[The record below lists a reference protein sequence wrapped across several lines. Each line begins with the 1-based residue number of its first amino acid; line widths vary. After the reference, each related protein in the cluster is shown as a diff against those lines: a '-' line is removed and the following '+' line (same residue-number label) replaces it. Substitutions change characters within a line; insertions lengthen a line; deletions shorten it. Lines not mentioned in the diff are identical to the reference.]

1 MRPVTAKPATAAEAA
16 TSLPVTLAD
25 IEAAAKAIHGQIER
39 TPLRYSRTLSDIT
52 GAQVWIK
59 FENLQFTASFK
70 ERGALNKL
78 LSLSNSERAAGVV
91 AMSAGNHAQ
100 GVAYHASRLGIP
112 STIVMPKGTPFV
124 KIEHTRNFG
133 AKVIIH
139 GETLA
144 DADAHARELEKKQQL
159 TFVHPFDDKHVI
171 AGQGTVGLEIMEDL
185 SDFDA
190 IVIPVGGGGLS
201 SGIAV
206 AVKARRPAVAVYGVE
221 PAMYPSLSAELRGE
235 EPKVGGATIA
245 EGIAVKKVGRL
256 TAQILR
262 ALMEDVIVVGE
273 DELERAVTLFATVE
287 KSVVEGAGAAGL
299 AALISK
305 PEVFRN
311 RKVVLVLSGGNIDT
325 RLLASVL
332 TRSLVRE
339 KRITSVR
346 IIGND
351 QPGLLARVSTVI
363 GDNGGNIIEVFHN
376 RLALDVPAKGAEFD
390 ITIETR
396 DALHTQ
402 EIIDALTLAGFP
414 PRTS

>member
-1 MRPVTAKPATAAEAA
+1 MTAKPASAAQTATA
-16 TSLPVTLAD
+16 LPVTMAD
-25 IEAAAKAIHGQIER
+25 IEAAAKAIEGQIEH
-39 TPLRYSRTLSDIT
+39 TPLRYSRTLSEIT

-78 LSLSNSERAAGVV
+78 LSLSNSEKAAGVI

-112 STIVMPKGTPFV
+112 ATIVMPKGTPFV

-139 GETLA
+139 GESLA
-144 DADAHARELEKKQQL
+144 DADAHARELEKRQNL
-159 TFVHPFDDKHVI
+159 TFVHPFDDRHVI
-171 AGQGTVGLEIMEDL
+171 AGQGTVGLEVMDEL
-185 SDFDA
+185 ADFDA
-190 IVIPVGGGGLS
+190 VVIPVGGGGLS
-201 SGIAV
+201 SGIAT
-206 AVKARRPAVAVYGVE
+206 AIKSRRPAVEIYGVE
-221 PAMYPSLSAELRGE
+221 PAMYPSLYAELKGE

-262 ALMEDVIVVGE
+262 ALMEKVIVVSE
-273 DELERAVTLFATVE
+273 DALERAVTLFATVE
-287 KSVVEGAGAAGL
+287 KTVAEGAGAAGL
-299 AALISK
+299 AALLAE
-305 PEVFRN
+305 PELFRN
-311 RKVVLVLSGGNIDT
+311 RKVVLILSGGNIDT

-339 KRITSVR
+339 KRITSIR

-402 EIIDALTLAGFP
+402 EIIDALTKAGFP
-414 PRTS
+414 PR

>member
-1 MRPVTAKPATAAEAA
+1 MTAAKPTAKPAPGTA
-16 TSLPVTLAD
+16 LPVSLAD
-25 IEAAAKAIHGQIER
+25 IEAAAKAIEGKVER
-39 TPLRYSRTLSDIT
+39 TPLRYSRTLSEIT

-78 LSLSNSERAAGVV
+78 LSLSNSEKAAGVI

-112 STIVMPKGTPFV
+112 ATIVMPKGTPFV

-133 AKVIIH
+133 AKVIIE

-144 DADAHARELEKKQQL
+144 DADAHARELEKREKL
-159 TFVHPFDDKHVI
+159 TFVHPFDDAKII
-171 AGQGTVGLEIMEDL
+171 AGQGTIGLEIMEDMT
-185 SDFDA
+185 DFDVV
-190 IVIPVGGGGLS
+190 VIPVGGGGLS
-201 SGIAV
+201 SGIAT
-206 AVKARRPAVAVYGVE
+206 AIKARRPAVSIIGVE
-221 PAMYPSLSAELRGE
+221 TAMYPALHAELHGKE
-235 EPKVGGATIA
+235 AQVGGATIA

-256 TAQILR
+256 TFEICKKL
-262 ALMEDVIVVGE
+262 LDEVVLVDE

-287 KSVVEGAGAAGL
+287 KTVAEGAGAAGL
-299 AALISK
+299 AALLVR
-305 PEVFRN
+305 PELFRN

-351 QPGLLARVSTVI
+351 QPGLLAKVSTVI
-363 GDNGGNIIEVFHN
+363 GDNGGNIIEVNHN

-396 DALHTQ
+396 DARHTQ
-402 EIIDALTLAGFP
+402 DIIDALNRAGYP
-414 PRTS
+414 PRSAN

>member
-1 MRPVTAKPATAAEAA
+1 MTAKPVTAAETAA
-16 TSLPVTLAD
+16 SLPVTMAD
-25 IEAAAKAIHGQIER
+25 IEAAAKAISGQIEHS
-39 TPLRYSRTLSDIT
+39 PLRYSRTLSEIT

-78 LSLSNSERAAGVV
+78 LSLTNAERAAGVV

-112 STIVMPKGTPFV
+112 STIVMPQGTPFV

-133 AKVIIH
+133 ANVIIH

-144 DADAHARELEKKQQL
+144 DADSHARELEKKQGL

-171 AGQGTVGLEIMEDL
+171 AGQGTIGLEVMDEL
-185 SDFDA
+185 ADFDA
-190 IVIPVGGGGLS
+190 VVIPVGGGGLS
-201 SGIAV
+201 AGIAT
-206 AVKARRPAVAVYGVE
+206 AIKARRPAVAIYGVE
-221 PAMYPSLSAELRGE
+221 PAMYPSLSAEMKGE

-245 EGIAVKKVGRL
+245 EGIAVKKVGRM

-262 ALMEDVIVVGE
+262 ALMEKVIVVEE
-273 DELERAVTLFATVE
+273 DALERAVTLYATVE
-287 KSVVEGAGAAGL
+287 KTVVEGAGAAGL
-299 AALISK
+299 AALLAE
-305 PEVFRN
+305 PELFRN
-311 RKVVLVLSGGNIDT
+311 RKVVLILSGGNIDT

-339 KRITSVR
+339 KRITSIR

-363 GDNGGNIIEVFHN
+363 GESGGNIIEVNHN

-396 DALHTQ
+396 DSRHTQ
-402 EIIDALTLAGFP
+402 EIIDALTKAGFP
-414 PRTS
+414 PRPHS

>member
-1 MRPVTAKPATAAEAA
+1 VTAKPTSAVQTATA
-16 TSLPVTLAD
+16 LPVTMAD
-25 IEAAAKAIHGQIER
+25 IEAAAKAIERQIEH
-39 TPLRYSRTLSDIT
+39 TPLRYSRTLSEIT

-78 LSLSNSERAAGVV
+78 LSLSNSEKAAGVV

-112 STIVMPKGTPFV
+112 STIVMPVGTPFV
-124 KIEHTRNFG
+124 KVEHTRNFG

-144 DADAHARELEKKQQL
+144 DADKHARELEKSQNL

-171 AGQGTVGLEIMEDL
+171 AGQGTVGLEVMNEL
-185 SDFDA
+185 ADFDA
-190 IVIPVGGGGLS
+190 MIIPVGGGGLS
-201 SGIAV
+201 AGIAT
-206 AVKARRPAVAVYGVE
+206 AVKARRPAVEIYGVE
-221 PAMYPSLSAELRGE
+221 PAMYPSLSAEMKGE

-256 TAQILR
+256 TSQILR
-262 ALMEDVIVVGE
+262 ALMEKVIVVEE
-273 DELERAVTLFATVE
+273 DALERAVTLYATVE
-287 KSVVEGAGAAGL
+287 KTVVEGAGAAGL
-299 AALISK
+299 AALLAE
-305 PEVFRN
+305 PQLFRN
-311 RKVVLVLSGGNIDT
+311 RKVVLILSGGNIDT

-339 KRITSVR
+339 KRITSIR

-351 QPGLLARVSTVI
+351 QPGLLAKVSTVI
-363 GDNGGNIIEVFHN
+363 GDNGGNIIEVAHN
-376 RLALDVPAKGAEFD
+376 RMALDVPAKGAEFD

-402 EIIDALTLAGFP
+402 EIIDALTKAGFP
-414 PRTS
+414 PRTA

>member
-1 MRPVTAKPATAAEAA
+1 MTAKTANSAEAPS
-16 TSLPVTLAD
+16 SLPVTMAD
-25 IEAAAKAIHGQIER
+25 IEAAAQVIAGKVER
-39 TPLRYSRTLSDIT
+39 TPLRYSRTLSEIT
-52 GAQVWIK
+52 GAEVWIK
-59 FENLQFTASFK
+59 FENLQFTASYK

-78 LSLSNSERAAGVV
+78 SSLSNSEKAAGVV

-100 GVAYHASRLGIP
+100 GVAYHAARLGIP
-112 STIVMPKGTPFV
+112 ATIVMPKGTPFV

-133 AKVIIH
+133 ANVIIH
-139 GETLA
+139 GESLA
-144 DADAHARELEKKQQL
+144 DADAHARELEKEHGL
-159 TFVHPFDDKHVI
+159 TFVHPFDDARII

-185 SDFDA
+185 ADFDA
-190 IVIPVGGGGLS
+190 VVIPVGGGGLS
-201 SGIAV
+201 AGV
-206 AVKARRPAVAVYGVE
+206 ATAIKSRRPAVAIYGVE
-221 PAMYPSLSAELRGE
+221 AAMYASLAAELRGE

-256 TAQILR
+256 TLEILR
-262 ALMEDVIVVGE
+262 KLMEQVIVVNE
-273 DELERAVTLFATVE
+273 DTLERAVTLFATVE
-287 KSVVEGAGAAGL
+287 KTVAEGAGAACL
-299 AALISK
+299 AALLEE
-305 PEVFRN
+305 PHLFRN
-311 RKVVLVLSGGNIDT
+311 RKVVLVLTGGNIDT

-351 QPGLLARVSTVI
+351 QPGLLAKVSTVI

-396 DALHTQ
+396 DARHTQ
-402 EIIDALTLAGFP
+402 EIIDALTHAGFP
-414 PRTS
+414 PRTT

>member
-1 MRPVTAKPATAAEAA
+1 VTAKTANSAEAPG
-16 TSLPVTLAD
+16 SLPVSMAD
-25 IEAAAKAIHGQIER
+25 IEAAAQAIAGKVER
-39 TPLRYSRTLSDIT
+39 TPLRYSRTLSEIT
-52 GAQVWIK
+52 GAEVWIK
-59 FENLQFTASFK
+59 FENLQFTASYK

-78 LSLSNSERAAGVV
+78 SSLSNSEKAAGVV

-100 GVAYHASRLGIP
+100 GVAYHAARLGIP
-112 STIVMPKGTPFV
+112 ATIVMPKGTPFV

-133 AKVIIH
+133 ANVIIH
-139 GETLA
+139 GESLA
-144 DADAHARELEKKQQL
+144 DADAHARELEKQHGL
-159 TFVHPFDDKHVI
+159 TFVHPFDDAKII

-185 SDFDA
+185 ADFDA
-190 IVIPVGGGGLS
+190 VVIPVGGGGLS
-201 SGIAV
+201 AGV
-206 AVKARRPAVAVYGVE
+206 ATAIKSRRPAVSIYGVE
-221 PAMYPSLSAELRGE
+221 AAMYASLAAELRGE

-256 TAQILR
+256 TLEILR
-262 ALMEDVIVVGE
+262 KLMEQVIVVNE
-273 DELERAVTLFATVE
+273 DTLERAVTLFATVE
-287 KSVVEGAGAAGL
+287 KTVAEGAGAACL
-299 AALISK
+299 AALLEE
-305 PEVFRN
+305 PHLFRN
-311 RKVVLVLSGGNIDT
+311 RKVVLVLTGGNIDT

-351 QPGLLARVSTVI
+351 QPGLLAKVSTVI

-396 DALHTQ
+396 DARHTQ
-402 EIIDALTLAGFP
+402 EIIDALTHAGFP
-414 PRTS
+414 PRTT

>member
-1 MRPVTAKPATAAEAA
+1 MTAQSAKPDTLSA
-16 TSLPVTLAD
+16 LPVTLAD
-25 IEAAAKAIHGQIER
+25 IEAAARVIEGKVER
-39 TPLRYSRTLSDIT
+39 TPLRYSRTLSEIT

-59 FENLQFTASFK
+59 FENLQFTASYK

-78 LSLSNSERAAGVV
+78 ASLSNAEKAAGVV

-112 STIVMPKGTPFV
+112 STIVMPNGTPFV

-139 GETLA
+139 GESLA
-144 DADAHARELEKKQQL
+144 DADAHARELEKSQGL
-159 TFVHPFDDKHVI
+159 TFVHPFDDPKII

-185 SDFDA
+185 ADFDA
-190 IVIPVGGGGLS
+190 VVIPVGGGGLS
-201 SGIAV
+201 AGV
-206 AVKARRPAVAVYGVE
+206 ATAIKARRPAVSIYGVE
-221 PAMYPSLSAELRGE
+221 AAMYASLAAELRGE

-245 EGIAVKKVGRL
+245 EGIAVKKVGKL
-256 TAQILR
+256 TLEILR
-262 ALMEDVIVVGE
+262 KLMEQVIVVNE
-273 DELERAVTLFATVE
+273 DTLERAVTLFATVE
-287 KSVVEGAGAAGL
+287 KTVAEGAGAAGL
-299 AALISK
+299 AALLEE
-305 PEVFRN
+305 PQLFRN
-311 RKVVLVLSGGNIDT
+311 RKVVLVLTGGNIDT

-351 QPGLLARVSTVI
+351 QPGLLAKVSTVI

-376 RLALDVPAKGAEFD
+376 RMALDVPAKGAEFD

-396 DALHTQ
+396 DARHTQ
-402 EIIDALTLAGFP
+402 EIIDALNRAGFP
-414 PRTS
+414 PRTN

>member
-1 MRPVTAKPATAAEAA
+1 MTAKPASAAQTATA
-16 TSLPVTLAD
+16 LPVTMAD
-25 IEAAAKAIHGQIER
+25 IEAAAKAIEGQIEH
-39 TPLRYSRTLSDIT
+39 TPLRYSRTLSEIT

-78 LSLSNSERAAGVV
+78 LSLSNSEKAAGVI

-112 STIVMPKGTPFV
+112 ATIVMPKGTPFV

-139 GETLA
+139 GESLA
-144 DADAHARELEKKQQL
+144 DADAHARELEKRQNL
-159 TFVHPFDDKHVI
+159 TFVHPFDDRHVI
-171 AGQGTVGLEIMEDL
+171 AGQGTVGLEVMDEL
-185 SDFDA
+185 ADFDA
-190 IVIPVGGGGLS
+190 VVIPVGGGGLS
-201 SGIAV
+201 SGIAT
-206 AVKARRPAVAVYGVE
+206 AIKSRRPAVEIYGVE
-221 PAMYPSLSAELRGE
+221 PAMYPSLYAELKGE

-245 EGIAVKKVGRL
+245 EGIAVKKVGRM

-262 ALMEDVIVVGE
+262 ALMEKVIVVSE
-273 DELERAVTLFATVE
+273 DALERAVTLFATVE
-287 KSVVEGAGAAGL
+287 KTVAEGAGAAGL
-299 AALISK
+299 AALLAE
-305 PEVFRN
+305 PELFRN
-311 RKVVLVLSGGNIDT
+311 RKVVLILSGGNIDT

-339 KRITSVR
+339 KRITSIR

-402 EIIDALTLAGFP
+402 EIIDALTKAGFP
-414 PRTS
+414 PR

>member
-1 MRPVTAKPATAAEAA
+1 VTAKPATNPSSVAD
-16 TSLPVTLAD
+16 TLPVTMAD
-25 IEAAAKAIHGQIER
+25 IEAAAKAIEGQIEH
-39 TPLRYSRTLSDIT
+39 TPLRYSRTLSEIT

-78 LSLSNSERAAGVV
+78 LSLTNSEKAAGVI

-100 GVAYHASRLGIP
+100 GVAYHANRLGIP

-133 AKVIIH
+133 AKVIIE

-144 DADAHARELEKKQQL
+144 DADAHARKLENEQGL
-159 TFVHPFDDKHVI
+159 TFVHPFDDRHVI
-171 AGQGTVGLEIMEDL
+171 AGQGTVGLEIMNEL
-185 SDFDA
+185 ADFDA

-201 SGIAV
+201 AGV
-206 AVKARRPAVAVYGVE
+206 ATAIKSRRPAVAIYGVE
-221 PAMYPSLSAELRGE
+221 PAMYPSLSAELQGE
-235 EPKVGGATIA
+235 EAKVGGATIA

-256 TAQILR
+256 TSEILR
-262 ALMEDVIVVGE
+262 KLMEQVIVVSE
-273 DELERAVTLFATVE
+273 DALERAVTLFATVE
-287 KSVVEGAGAAGL
+287 KSVAEGAGAAGL
-299 AALISK
+299 AALLAE
-305 PEVFRN
+305 PHLFRN

-339 KRITSVR
+339 KRITSIR

-351 QPGLLARVSTVI
+351 QPGLLAKVATVI
-363 GDNGGNIIEVFHN
+363 GENGGNIIEVAHN
-376 RLALDVPAKGAEFD
+376 RMALDVPAKGAEFD

-402 EIIDALTLAGFP
+402 EIIDALTKAGFP
-414 PRTS
+414 PRTA

>member
-1 MRPVTAKPATAAEAA
+1 
-16 TSLPVTLAD
+16 VTLAD
-25 IEAAAKAIHGQIER
+25 IEAAAQAIAGKVER

-59 FENLQFTASFK
+59 FENLQFTASYK

-78 LSLSNSERAAGVV
+78 LSLSNAEKAAGVV

-100 GVAYHASRLGIP
+100 GVAYHAARLGIP
-112 STIVMPKGTPFV
+112 STIVMPNGTPFV

-139 GETLA
+139 GESLA
-144 DADAHARELEKKQQL
+144 DADAHARELEKKDGL
-159 TFVHPFDDKHVI
+159 TFVHPFDDPKII

-190 IVIPVGGGGLS
+190 VVIPVGGGGLS
-201 SGIAV
+201 AGIAT
-206 AVKARRPAVAVYGVE
+206 AIKSRRPAVSIYGVE
-221 PAMYPSLSAELRGE
+221 AAMYASLAAELRGE

-256 TAQILR
+256 TLEILR
-262 ALMEDVIVVGE
+262 KLMESVIVVNE
-273 DELERAVTLFATVE
+273 DTLERAVTLFATVE
-287 KSVVEGAGAAGL
+287 KTVAEGAGAAGL
-299 AALISK
+299 AALLEE
-305 PEVFRN
+305 PHLFRN
-311 RKVVLVLSGGNIDT
+311 RKVVLVLTGGNIDT

-339 KRITSVR
+339 KRITSIR

-351 QPGLLARVSTVI
+351 QPGLLAAVATVI
-363 GDNGGNIIEVFHN
+363 GENGGNIIEVSHN
-376 RLALDVPAKGAEFD
+376 RMALDVPAKGAEFD

-402 EIIDALTLAGFP
+402 EIIDALNRAGYP
-414 PRTS
+414 PRTN

>member
-1 MRPVTAKPATAAEAA
+1 MTAQPKPTLVPAQH
-16 TSLPVTLAD
+16 VTLAD
-25 IEAAAKAIHGQIER
+25 IEAAAKAIEGQVER

-112 STIVMPKGTPFV
+112 ATIVMPKGTPFV
-124 KIEHTRNFG
+124 KVEHTRNFG
-133 AKVIIH
+133 ARVIIE
-139 GETLA
+139 GETLQ
-144 DADAHARELEKKQQL
+144 DADKHSRELEKSEKL
-159 TFVHPFDDKHVI
+159 TYVHPFDDAKVV

-185 SDFDA
+185 ADFD
-190 IVIPVGGGGLS
+190 VMVLPVGGGGLS
-201 SGIAV
+201 AGIAT
-206 AVKARRPAVAVYGVE
+206 AIKARRPAVVIYGVE

-235 EPKVGGATIA
+235 EAKVGGATIA
-245 EGIAVKKVGRL
+245 EGIAVKKVGRI
-256 TAQILR
+256 TSEILR
-262 ALMEDVIVVGE
+262 RLMEQVILVNE

-287 KSVVEGAGAAGL
+287 KSVAEGAGAAGL
-299 AALISK
+299 AALLAE
-305 PEVFRN
+305 PHLFRN

-339 KRITSVR
+339 KRITSIR

-351 QPGLLARVSTVI
+351 QPGLLAGVATVI
-363 GDNGGNIIEVFHN
+363 GENGGNIIEVNHN
-376 RLALDVPAKGAEFD
+376 RMALDVPAKGAEFD

-396 DALHTQ
+396 DARHTQ
-402 EIIDALTLAGFP
+402 EIIDALNKAGYP

>member
-1 MRPVTAKPATAAEAA
+1 MLVTATPVSPVD
-16 TSLPVTLAD
+16 TSAPLPVTLAD
-25 IEAAAKAIHGQIER
+25 IEAAAKAIEGQIEH
-39 TPLRYSRTLSDIT
+39 TPLRYSRTLSEIT

-78 LSLSNSERAAGVV
+78 LSLTNSEKAAGVI

-133 AKVIIH
+133 ATVIIH

-144 DADAHARELEKKQQL
+144 DADAHARKLEKEQGL

-171 AGQGTVGLEIMEDL
+171 AGQGTIGLEIMAAL
-185 SDFDA
+185 PDFDVM
-190 IVIPVGGGGLS
+190 VIPVGGGGLS
-201 SGIAV
+201 AGIAT
-206 AVKARRPAVAVYGVE
+206 AIKALRPATSIIGVE
-221 PAMYPSLSAELRGE
+221 PALYPSLSAELRGE
-235 EPKVGGATIA
+235 EAKVGGATIA
-245 EGIAVKKVGRL
+245 EGIAVKKVGKL
-256 TAQILR
+256 TSQILR
-262 ALMEDVIVVGE
+262 QLMDKVILASE

-287 KSVVEGAGAAGL
+287 KSVAEGAGAAGL
-299 AALISK
+299 AALLAE
-305 PEVFRN
+305 PETFRG
-311 RKVVLVLSGGNIDT
+311 RKVVLVLCGGNIDT

-339 KRITSVR
+339 KRITSIR

-351 QPGLLARVSTVI
+351 QPGLLAKVSTVI

-376 RLALDVPAKGAEFD
+376 RMALDVPAKGAEFD

-396 DALHTQ
+396 DARHTQ
-402 EIIDALTLAGFP
+402 EIIDALNEAGFP
-414 PRTS
+414 PRTN

>member
-1 MRPVTAKPATAAEAA
+1 MPVTAKPATALEASS
-16 TSLPVTLAD
+16 SLPVTLAD
-25 IEAAAKAIHGQIER
+25 IEAAAAAIVGKIER
-39 TPLRYSRTLSDIT
+39 TPLRYSRTLSEIT

-59 FENLQFTASFK
+59 FENLQFTASYK

-78 LSLSNSERAAGVV
+78 LSLSNAEKAAGVV

-100 GVAYHASRLGIP
+100 GVAYHANRLGIP

-124 KIEHTRNFG
+124 KVEHTRNFG
-133 AKVIIH
+133 ANVIIH
-139 GETLA
+139 GESLA
-144 DADAHARELEKKQQL
+144 DADAHARELEQNQGL
-159 TFVHPFDDKHVI
+159 TFVHPFDDAKII

-185 SDFDA
+185 ADFDA
-190 IVIPVGGGGLS
+190 VVIPVGGGGLS
-201 SGIAV
+201 AGV
-206 AVKARRPAVAVYGVE
+206 ATAIKSRRPAVAIYGVE
-221 PAMYPSLSAELRGE
+221 AAMYASLAAELRGE

-256 TAQILR
+256 TLEILR
-262 ALMEDVIVVGE
+262 KLMEQVVVVNE
-273 DELERAVTLFATVE
+273 DTLERAVTLFATVE
-287 KSVVEGAGAAGL
+287 KTVAEGAGAACL
-299 AALISK
+299 AALLEE
-305 PEVFRN
+305 PHLFRN
-311 RKVVLVLSGGNIDT
+311 RKVVLVLTGGNIDT

-351 QPGLLARVSTVI
+351 QPGLLATVSTVI
-363 GDNGGNIIEVFHN
+363 GENGGNIIEVFHN

-396 DALHTQ
+396 DARHTQ
-402 EIIDALTLAGFP
+402 EIIDALTRAGFP
-414 PRTS
+414 PRTN

>member
-1 MRPVTAKPATAAEAA
+1 VT
-16 TSLPVTLAD
+16 VTLKD
-25 IEAAAKAIHGQIER
+25 IEAAAKAIEGQVVR
-39 TPLRYSRTLSDIT
+39 TPLRYSRTLSEIT

-78 LSLSNSERAAGVV
+78 LSLSNSEKAAGVI

-100 GVAYHASRLGIP
+100 GVAYHANRLGIP

-133 AKVIIH
+133 AKVIIE
-139 GETLA
+139 GDTLA
-144 DADAHARELEKKQQL
+144 DAEKHSHEIEKKEQL
-159 TFVHPFDDKHVI
+159 TYVHPFDDEKVI
-171 AGQGTVGLEIMEDL
+171 AGQGTIGLEIMEDL
-185 SDFDA
+185 ADFDA

-201 SGIAV
+201 AGIAT
-206 AVKARRPAVAVYGVE
+206 AIKARRPAVAVYGAE
-221 PAMYPSLSAELRGE
+221 PELYPSLSAELRGE
-235 EPKVGGATIA
+235 EAKVGGATIA
-245 EGIAVKKVGRL
+245 EGIAVKKVGRI
-256 TAQILR
+256 TSEILR
-262 ALMEDVIVVGE
+262 RLMEKVILVSE
-273 DELERAVTLFATVE
+273 DQLERAVTLFATVE
-287 KSVVEGAGAAGL
+287 KTVAEGAGAAGL
-299 AALISK
+299 AALLAEPPLFK
-305 PEVFRN
+305 G

-351 QPGLLARVSTVI
+351 QPGLLAKVSTVI

-402 EIIDALTLAGFP
+402 EIIDALTKAGFP
-414 PRTS
+414 PRTN

>member
-1 MRPVTAKPATAAEAA
+1 MTAKPANSAEAPS
-16 TSLPVTLAD
+16 SLPVTMAD
-25 IEAAAKAIHGQIER
+25 IEAAAQVIAGKVER
-39 TPLRYSRTLSDIT
+39 TPLRYSRTLSEIT
-52 GAQVWIK
+52 GAEVWIK
-59 FENLQFTASFK
+59 FENLQFTASYK

-78 LSLSNSERAAGVV
+78 SSLSNSEKAAGVV

-100 GVAYHASRLGIP
+100 GVAYHAARLGIP
-112 STIVMPKGTPFV
+112 ATIVMPKGTPFV

-133 AKVIIH
+133 ANVIIH
-139 GETLA
+139 GESLA
-144 DADAHARELEKKQQL
+144 DADAHARELEKEHGL
-159 TFVHPFDDKHVI
+159 TFVHPFDDARII

-185 SDFDA
+185 ADFDA
-190 IVIPVGGGGLS
+190 VVIPVGGGGLS
-201 SGIAV
+201 AGV
-206 AVKARRPAVAVYGVE
+206 ATAIKSRRPAVAIYGVE
-221 PAMYPSLSAELRGE
+221 AAMYASLAAELRGE

-256 TAQILR
+256 TLEILR
-262 ALMEDVIVVGE
+262 KLMEQVIVVNE
-273 DELERAVTLFATVE
+273 DTLERAVTLFATVE
-287 KSVVEGAGAAGL
+287 KTVAEGAGAACL
-299 AALISK
+299 AALLEE
-305 PEVFRN
+305 PHLFRN
-311 RKVVLVLSGGNIDT
+311 RKVVLVLTGGNIDT

-351 QPGLLARVSTVI
+351 QPGLLAKVSTVI

-396 DALHTQ
+396 DARHTQ
-402 EIIDALTLAGFP
+402 EIIDALTHAGFP
-414 PRTS
+414 PRTT

>member
-1 MRPVTAKPATAAEAA
+1 MSAKPTANPAQPQS
-16 TSLPVTLAD
+16 SLPVTFAD
-25 IEAAAKAIHGQIER
+25 VEAAAKAISGQIER
-39 TPLRYSRTLSDIT
+39 TPLRYSRTLSEIT
-52 GAQVWIK
+52 GAQIWIK

-78 LSLSNSERAAGVV
+78 LSLTNSEKAAGVI

-133 AKVIIH
+133 AKVIIE

-144 DADAHARELEKKQQL
+144 DADAHARALEKQEKL

-171 AGQGTVGLEIMEDL
+171 AGQGTIGLEVMEDL
-185 SDFDA
+185 ADFDA
-190 IVIPVGGGGLS
+190 VVIPVGGGGLS
-201 SGIAV
+201 AGIAT
-206 AVKARRPAVAVYGVE
+206 AIKARRPAVAVYGVE

-256 TAQILR
+256 TAEILR
-262 ALMEDVIVVGE
+262 RLMEQVIVVSGE
-273 DELERAVTLFATVE
+273 DLERAVTLFATVE
-287 KSVVEGAGAAGL
+287 KTIAEGAGAAGL
-299 AALISK
+299 AALLAE
-305 PEVFRN
+305 PQLFRG
-311 RKVVLVLSGGNIDT
+311 RKVVLILCGGNIDT

-351 QPGLLARVSTVI
+351 QPGLLAKVSTVI
-363 GDNGGNIIEVFHN
+363 GDSGGNIIEVFHN
-376 RLALDVPAKGAEFD
+376 RMALDVPAKGAEFD
-390 ITIETR
+390 ITMETR
-396 DALHTQ
+396 DARHTQ
-402 EIIDALTLAGFP
+402 EILDALTKAGFP
-414 PRTS
+414 PRSA

>member
-1 MRPVTAKPATAAEAA
+1 MTATTVPTVD
-16 TSLPVTLAD
+16 TSAPLPVTLAD
-25 IEAAAKAIHGQIER
+25 IQAAAKAIEGQIEH
-39 TPLRYSRTLSDIT
+39 TPLRYSRTLSEIT

-78 LSLSNSERAAGVV
+78 LSLSNSEKAAGVI

-133 AKVIIH
+133 ATVIIH

-144 DADAHARELEKKQQL
+144 DADAHARKLEKEQGL

-171 AGQGTVGLEIMEDL
+171 AGQGTIGLEIMAAL
-185 SDFDA
+185 PDFDVM
-190 IVIPVGGGGLS
+190 VIPVGGGGLS
-201 SGIAV
+201 SGIAT
-206 AVKARRPAVAVYGVE
+206 AIKALRPATSIIGVE
-221 PAMYPSLSAELRGE
+221 PALYPSLSAELRGE
-235 EPKVGGATIA
+235 EAKVGGATIA
-245 EGIAVKKVGRL
+245 EGIAVKKVGKL

-262 ALMEDVIVVGE
+262 ALMERVILVSE

-287 KSVVEGAGAAGL
+287 KSVAEGAGAAGL
-299 AALISK
+299 AALLAE
-305 PEVFRN
+305 PETFRG
-311 RKVVLVLSGGNIDT
+311 RKVVLVLCGGNIDT

-339 KRITSVR
+339 KRITSIR

-351 QPGLLARVSTVI
+351 QPGLLAKVSTVI

-376 RLALDVPAKGAEFD
+376 RMALDVPAKGAEFD

-396 DALHTQ
+396 DARHTQ
-402 EIIDALTLAGFP
+402 EIIDALNAAGFP
-414 PRTS
+414 PRTN

>member
-1 MRPVTAKPATAAEAA
+1 MTAQSAKPDTPSA
-16 TSLPVTLAD
+16 LPVTLAD
-25 IEAAAKAIHGQIER
+25 IEAAAMAIEGKVER
-39 TPLRYSRTLSDIT
+39 TPLRYSRTLSEIT

-59 FENLQFTASFK
+59 FENLQFTASYK

-78 LSLSNSERAAGVV
+78 ASLSNAEKAAGVV

-112 STIVMPKGTPFV
+112 STIVMPNGTPFV

-139 GETLA
+139 GESLA
-144 DADAHARELEKKQQL
+144 DADAHARELEKSQGL
-159 TFVHPFDDKHVI
+159 TFVHPFDDPKII
-171 AGQGTVGLEIMEDL
+171 AGQGTVGLEIMQDL
-185 SDFDA
+185 ADFDA
-190 IVIPVGGGGLS
+190 VVIPVGGGGLS
-201 SGIAV
+201 AGV
-206 AVKARRPAVAVYGVE
+206 ATAIKARRPAVSIYGVE
-221 PAMYPSLSAELRGE
+221 AAMYASLAAELRGE

-256 TAQILR
+256 TLEILR
-262 ALMEDVIVVGE
+262 KLMEQVIVVNE
-273 DELERAVTLFATVE
+273 DTLERAVTLFATVE
-287 KSVVEGAGAAGL
+287 KTVAEGAGAAGL
-299 AALISK
+299 AALLEE
-305 PEVFRN
+305 PHLFRN
-311 RKVVLVLSGGNIDT
+311 RKVVLVLTGGNIDT

-351 QPGLLARVSTVI
+351 QPGLLAKVSTVI

-376 RLALDVPAKGAEFD
+376 RMALDVPAKGAEFD

-396 DALHTQ
+396 DARHTQ
-402 EIIDALTLAGFP
+402 EIIDALNRAGFP
-414 PRTS
+414 PRTN

>member
-1 MRPVTAKPATAAEAA
+1 MT
-16 TSLPVTLAD
+16 VTLKD
-25 IEAAAKAIHGQIER
+25 IEAAAKAIEGQVER

-78 LSLSNSERAAGVV
+78 LSLSNSEKAAGVI

-100 GVAYHASRLGIP
+100 GVAYHANRLGIP
-112 STIVMPKGTPFV
+112 SIIVMPNGTPFV

-133 AKVIIH
+133 AKVIIE

-144 DADAHARELEKKQQL
+144 DADKHSREIEKREKL
-159 TFVHPFDDKHVI
+159 TYVHPFDDEKVI

-185 SDFDA
+185 ADFDA

-201 SGIAV
+201 SGIAT
-206 AVKARRPAVAVYGVE
+206 AIKARRPAVAVYGVE
-221 PAMYPSLSAELRGE
+221 PELYPSLSAELNGE
-235 EPKVGGATIA
+235 EAKVGGATIA
-245 EGIAVKKVGRL
+245 EGIAVKKVGRI
-256 TAQILR
+256 TSEILR
-262 ALMEDVIVVGE
+262 KLMEKVILVSE
-273 DELERAVTLFATVE
+273 DQLERAVTLFATVE
-287 KSVVEGAGAAGL
+287 KSVAEGAGAAGL
-299 AALISK
+299 AALLAEPK
-305 PEVFRN
+305 LFKG
-311 RKVVLVLSGGNIDT
+311 RKVVLILSGGNIDT

-351 QPGLLARVSTVI
+351 QPGLLAKVSTVI
-363 GDNGGNIIEVFHN
+363 GDNGGNIIEVAHN
-376 RLALDVPAKGAEFD
+376 RMALDVPAKGAEFD

-402 EIIDALTLAGFP
+402 EIIDALTRAGFP
-414 PRTS
+414 PRTA

>member
-1 MRPVTAKPATAAEAA
+1 
-16 TSLPVTLAD
+16 
-25 IEAAAKAIHGQIER
+25 
-39 TPLRYSRTLSDIT
+39 LRYSRTLSEIT
-52 GAQVWIK
+52 GAEVWIK
-59 FENLQFTASFK
+59 FENLQFTASYK

-78 LSLSNSERAAGVV
+78 SSLSNSEKAAGVV

-100 GVAYHASRLGIP
+100 GVAYHAARLGIP
-112 STIVMPKGTPFV
+112 ATIVMPKGTPFV

-133 AKVIIH
+133 ANVIIH
-139 GETLA
+139 GESLA
-144 DADAHARELEKKQQL
+144 DADAHARELEKEHGL
-159 TFVHPFDDKHVI
+159 TFVHPFDDARII

-185 SDFDA
+185 ADFDA
-190 IVIPVGGGGLS
+190 VVIPVGGGGLS
-201 SGIAV
+201 AGV
-206 AVKARRPAVAVYGVE
+206 ATAIKSRRPAVSIYGVE
-221 PAMYPSLSAELRGE
+221 AAMYASLAAELRGE

-256 TAQILR
+256 TLEILR
-262 ALMEDVIVVGE
+262 KLMEQVIVVNE
-273 DELERAVTLFATVE
+273 DTLERAVTLFATVE
-287 KSVVEGAGAAGL
+287 KTVAEGAGAACL
-299 AALISK
+299 AALLEE
-305 PEVFRN
+305 PHLFRN
-311 RKVVLVLSGGNIDT
+311 RKVVLVLTGGNIDT

-351 QPGLLARVSTVI
+351 QPGLLAKVSTVI

-396 DALHTQ
+396 DARHTQ
-402 EIIDALTLAGFP
+402 EIIDALTHAGFP
-414 PRTS
+414 PRTT

>member
-1 MRPVTAKPATAAEAA
+1 M
-16 TSLPVTLAD
+16 SVTLKD
-25 IEAAAKAIHGQIER
+25 IEAAAKAIAGHVER
-39 TPLRYSRTLSDIT
+39 TPLRYSRTLSEIT

-70 ERGALNKL
+70 ERGALNRL
-78 LSLSNSERAAGVV
+78 LSLSNSEKMAGVI

-112 STIVMPKGTPFV
+112 STIVMPNGTPFV

-133 AKVIIH
+133 ARVIIH
-139 GETLA
+139 GETLD
-144 DADAHARELEKKQQL
+144 DANAHARKLEKQEAL
-159 TFVHPFDDKHVI
+159 TFVHPFDDPHII
-171 AGQGTVGLEIMEDL
+171 AGQGTIGLEIMEDL
-185 SDFDA
+185 EDFD
-190 IVIPVGGGGLS
+190 VVVVPVGGGGLS
-201 SGIAV
+201 SGIAT
-206 AVKARRPAVAVYGVE
+206 AVKARRPAVSIVGVE
-221 PAMYPSLSAELRGE
+221 PSMYPSLTAELQGGE
-235 EPKVGGATIA
+235 AKPGGATIA

-256 TAQILR
+256 TSEILR
-262 ALMEDVIVVGE
+262 RLMDEVVLVDE

-287 KSVVEGAGAAGL
+287 KSVAEGAGAAGL
-299 AALISK
+299 AALLVR
-305 PEVFRN
+305 PDLFRG
-311 RKVVLVLSGGNIDT
+311 RKTVLVLSGGNIDT

-351 QPGLLARVSTVI
+351 QPGLLARVATVI
-363 GDNGGNIIEVFHN
+363 GENGGNIIEVNHN
-376 RLALDVPAKGAEFD
+376 RMALDVPAKGAEFD

-402 EIIDALTLAGFP
+402 EIIDALTAAGFP
-414 PRTS
+414 PRTNGN

>member
-1 MRPVTAKPATAAEAA
+1 MTAKPATNPSSVAD
-16 TSLPVTLAD
+16 TLPVTMAD
-25 IEAAAKAIHGQIER
+25 IEAAAKAIEGQIEH
-39 TPLRYSRTLSDIT
+39 TPLRYSRTLSEIT

-78 LSLSNSERAAGVV
+78 LSLTNSEKAAGVI

-100 GVAYHASRLGIP
+100 GVAYHANRLGIP

-133 AKVIIH
+133 AKVIIE

-144 DADAHARELEKKQQL
+144 DADAHARKLEKEQGL
-159 TFVHPFDDKHVI
+159 TFVHPFDDRHVI
-171 AGQGTVGLEIMEDL
+171 AGQGTVGLEIMNEL
-185 SDFDA
+185 ADFDA

-201 SGIAV
+201 AGV
-206 AVKARRPAVAVYGVE
+206 ATAIKSRRPAVAIYGVE
-221 PAMYPSLSAELRGE
+221 PAMYPSLSAELQGE
-235 EPKVGGATIA
+235 EAKVGGATIA

-256 TAQILR
+256 TSEILR
-262 ALMEDVIVVGE
+262 KLMEQVIVVSE
-273 DELERAVTLFATVE
+273 DALERAVTLFATVE
-287 KSVVEGAGAAGL
+287 KSVAEGAGAAGL
-299 AALISK
+299 AALLAE
-305 PEVFRN
+305 PHLFRN

-339 KRITSVR
+339 KRITSIR

-351 QPGLLARVSTVI
+351 QPGLLAKVATVI
-363 GDNGGNIIEVFHN
+363 GENGGNIIEVAHN
-376 RLALDVPAKGAEFD
+376 RMALDVPAKGAEFD

-402 EIIDALTLAGFP
+402 EIIDALTKAGFP
-414 PRTS
+414 PRTA